1 MLDVEFYGVLQQVAG
16 ARSLQVEVREQS
28 PTVEQVLERLRGE
41 VPALSEHLPR
51 VACAQGEHL
60 VRRSDPVDPARP
72 LVLLPPVS
80 GGSHSLPQEAR

>member
-1 MLDVEFYGVLQQVAG
+1 MLDVEFYGVLQQLAG
-16 ARSLQVEVREQS
+16 ARSLQVEVPDEA

-41 VPALSEHLPR
+41 VPALSDHLPR

-60 VRRSDPVDPARP
+60 VRRADRVDPARP

-80 GGSHSLPQEAR
+80 GGSHPLPAEAC

>member
-1 MLDVEFYGVLQQVAG
+1 MLDVELYGVLQQLAG
-16 ARSLQVEVREQS
+16 ARSVRVEVREEA

-41 VPALSEHLPR
+41 VPALADHLPR

-60 VRRSDPVDPARP
+60 VRRGDRVDPARP

-80 GGSHSLPQEAR
+80 GGSHSLPVEAH